1 MRISRRKFLSITCR
15 SAVSLGAFGAFSRF
29 GALSAFAQTT
39 TPTYK
44 ALVCVFLFGGNDGNN
59 TIIPFDTAGYQN
71 YANLRGGSS
80 SNGVALPQSSLLP
93 INFPSSSAPTYAL
106 HPRLTEIQTLFNSGK
121 AAIVAN
127 VGTLITPT
135 TRTQYQGHQVQV
147 PANLFSHADQQNQ
160 MQTAGSDSKSATGW
174 AGRVAD
180 ALQSMNA
187 GAPYPAIV
195 SVAGAPIFCNGTATN
210 PATILP
216 GNLAGLTC
224 AEGTSICGTRSQ
236 AAQQLLTFDTGISLV
251 QSASLIATRANQ
263 YSKVLTDAVNQLQ
276 PLATAFPAT
285 GIGAQLKQIAQIIQ
299 ARSALGLQRQIF
311 FASLGGFDTHGGQ
324 VSIQDALLLQL
335 SPALKAFYD
344 ATVEM
349 GVDSQVTTFTESDF
363 ARTFQSNTN
372 GGTDHAWGNHY
383 FVIGGSVKGGNMYG
397 TFPTLALGGP
407 DDVGSN
413 GRWIPTTS
421 LDQYGATLAAWFGV
435 STSGGPPSPMDL
447 VFPTLKNFATT
458 NVGFI

>member
-1 MRISRRKFLSITCR
+1 MRISRRRFLSITCR

-29 GALSAFAQTT
+29 GVLNAAAQTT
-39 TPTYK
+39 STYK

-59 TIIPFDTAGYQN
+59 TLIPFDTAGYQN
-71 YANLRGGSS
+71 YATLRGG
-80 SNGVALPQSSLLP
+80 SNGVALPQSTLLQIQP
-93 INFPSSSAPTYAL
+93 ASSSTPFAL
-106 HPRLTEIQTLFNSGK
+106 HPRLVEIQSLFNSGK
-121 AAIVAN
+121 VAIVAN
-127 VGTLITPT
+127 VGTLIAPT
-135 TRTQYQGHQVQV
+135 TRTAYLNHQVQV

-160 MQTAGSDSKSATGW
+160 MQTAGPDSKLATGW

-180 ALQSMNA
+180 ALQPMNA
-187 GAPYPAIV
+187 GAQYPAVV

-210 PATILP
+210 PASILP

-224 AEGTSICGTRSQ
+224 SEGTSVCSARSQ
-236 AAQQLLTFDTGISLV
+236 TAQQLLTFDTGISLV
-251 QSASLIATRANQ
+251 QSASVIATHANQ
-263 YSKVLTDAVNQLQ
+263 YSAVLTAALNNL
-276 PLATAFPAT
+276 PALTTAFPAT
-285 GIGAQLKQIAQIIQ
+285 GIGAQLKQVAQIIQ

-324 VSIQDALLLQL
+324 LATQDALLLQL
-335 SPALKAFYD
+335 SPALQAFYN
-344 ATVEM
+344 ATLEM

-383 FVIGGSVKGGNMYG
+383 FVIGSAVKGGNMYG

-407 DDVGSN
+407 DDAGSN

-435 STSGGPPSPMDL
+435 ASSSMAT
-447 VFPTLKNFATT
+447 VFPTLNNFSTQ

>member
-1 MRISRRKFLSITCR
+1 MSISRRRFLSITCR
-15 SAVSLGAFGAFSRF
+15 SAVSLGALGAFSRF
-29 GALSAFAQTT
+29 GVLNAFAQQASS
-39 TPTYK
+39 YK

-59 TIIPFDTAGYQN
+59 TVIPFDTAGYSN
-71 YANLRGGSS
+71 YSTLRGG
-80 SNGVALPQSSLLP
+80 SNGVALAQSSLLP
-93 INFPSSSAPTYAL
+93 IQPISTPSLPFAL
-106 HPRLTEIQTLFNSGK
+106 HPRLTEIQTLFDGGK

-127 VGTLITPT
+127 VGSLVMPT
-135 TRTQYQGHQVQV
+135 TRTQYLNRQVTI
-147 PANLFSHADQQNQ
+147 PANLFSHSDQQNQ
-160 MQTAGSDSKSATGW
+160 MQTAAPDSKGATGW

-180 ALQSMNA
+180 VLQSLNV
-187 GAPYPAIV
+187 GGQYPAVV

-210 PATILP
+210 PVSIQP
-216 GNLAGLTC
+216 GNLAGLSC
-224 AEGTSICGTRSQ
+224 SEGTSICGTRSQ

-263 YSKVLTDAVNQLQ
+263 YSAVLSAAVSNL
-276 PLATAFPAT
+276 PALATAFPTT
-285 GIGAQLKQIAQIIQ
+285 GIGAQLKQVAQIIQ

-311 FASLGGFDTHGGQ
+311 FVSLGGFDTHGGQ
-324 VSIQDALLLQL
+324 LATQDTLLAQL

-383 FVIGGSVKGGNMYG
+383 FVIGGAVKGGNMYG
-397 TFPTLALGGP
+397 TFPTIALAGP
-407 DDVGSN
+407 DDAGSN

-421 LDQYGATLAAWFGV
+421 LDQYGATLATWFGV
-435 STSGGPPSPMDL
+435 NATDMAT
-447 VFPTLKNFATT
+447 VFPTLKNFSTQ
-458 NVGFI
+458 NIGFI

>member
-29 GALSAFAQTT
+29 GALNAFAQTT
-39 TPTYK
+39 SNYQ

-59 TIIPFDTAGYQN
+59 TVIPFDTAGYQN
-71 YANLRGGSS
+71 YANLRGGS
-80 SNGVALPQSSLLP
+80 NGVALLQSSLLP
-93 INFPSSSAPTYAL
+93 INVPSSSSPAYAL

-135 TRTQYQGHQVQV
+135 TRAQYQGRQVQV

-187 GAPYPAIV
+187 GAQYPAVV

-210 PATILP
+210 PASILP

-224 AEGTSICGTRSQ
+224 SEGTSICGTRSQ
-236 AAQQLLTFDTGISLV
+236 VAQQLLTFDTGISLV
-251 QSASLIATRANQ
+251 QSASSIATRANQ
-263 YSKVLTDAVNQLQ
+263 YSAVLTAAVNNL
-276 PLATAFPAT
+276 PALATAFPAT

-324 VSIQDALLLQL
+324 ISIQDGLLAQL
-335 SPALKAFYD
+335 SPALNAFYN
-344 ATVEM
+344 ATIEM

-383 FVIGGSVKGGNMYG
+383 FVIGGAVKGGTMYG

-435 STSGGPPSPMDL
+435 PAAQMLT
-447 VFPTLKNFATT
+447 VFPTLSNFATT

>member
-1 MRISRRKFLSITCR
+1 MSISRRKFISITCR
-15 SAVSLGAFGAFSRF
+15 SAVSIGAFGAFSRF
-29 GALSAFAQTT
+29 GILNAFAQTT
-39 TPTYK
+39 SNYK

-59 TIIPFDTAGYQN
+59 TVIPFDTAGYSN
-71 YANLRGGSS
+71 YSNLRGGS
-80 SNGVALPQSSLLP
+80 NGVALTQSSLLQIQP
-93 INFPSSSAPTYAL
+93 TSSSIPYAL
-106 HPRLTEIQTLFNSGK
+106 HPRLIEVQDLFQNKKK

-127 VGTLITPT
+127 VGTLVAPIT
-135 TRTQYQGHQVQV
+135 RAQYQAHSVAV

-160 MQTAGSDSKSATGW
+160 MQTAGPNSKSPTGW

-180 ALQSMNA
+180 ILQPLNA
-187 GAPYPAIV
+187 GAQYPAVV
-195 SVAGAPIFCNGTATN
+195 SLAGAPIFCNGSTTS
-210 PATILP
+210 PSSIQP
-216 GNLAGLTC
+216 GNLAGISCSEGSSVC
-224 AEGTSICGTRSQ
+224 AARSQ

-251 QSASLIATRANQ
+251 QSASQIATRANQ
-263 YSKVLTDAVNQLQ
+263 YSAVLSAAVATL
-276 PLATAFPAT
+276 PALATVFPTT
-285 GIGAQLKQIAQIIQ
+285 GLGAQLKQVAQIIQ
-299 ARSALGLQRQIF
+299 ARNALALQRQIF
-311 FASLGGFDTHGGQ
+311 FVSLGGFDTHGGQ
-324 VSIQDALLLQL
+324 LATQDALLAQL

-383 FVIGGSVKGGNMYG
+383 FVIGGAVKGGDMYG
-397 TFPTLALGGP
+397 TFPAIALGGP
-407 DDVGSN
+407 DDAGSN

-435 STSGGPPSPMDL
+435 TPNSPDML
-447 VFPTLKNFATT
+447 TVFPTLSNFTSQ

>member
-1 MRISRRKFLSITCR
+1 MSISRRRFVSITCR
-15 SAVSLGAFGAFSRF
+15 SAVSIGAFGAFSRF
-29 GALSAFAQTT
+29 GILNAFAQTT
-39 TPTYK
+39 SNYK

-59 TIIPFDTAGYQN
+59 TVIPFDNAGYQN
-71 YANLRGGSS
+71 YANLRGGT
-80 SNGVALPQSSLLP
+80 NGVTLAQSALLP
-93 INFPSSSAPTYAL
+93 IQPLSASIPYAL
-106 HPRLTEIQTLFNSGK
+106 HPRLTEIQDLFQNKKK

-135 TRTQYQGHQVQV
+135 TRPQYQARSVPV
-147 PANLFSHADQQNQ
+147 PANLFSHSDQQNQ
-160 MQTAGSDSKSATGW
+160 MQTAAPNSKSATGW

-180 ALQSMNA
+180 ILQPLNA
-187 GAPYPAIV
+187 GAQYPAVV
-195 SVAGAPIFCNGTATN
+195 SLAGAPIFCNGSATS
-210 PATILP
+210 PASIQP
-216 GNLAGLTC
+216 GNLAGVTC
-224 AEGTSICGTRSQ
+224 NEGTSICTARAQ

-251 QSASLIATRANQ
+251 QSASQVATRANQ
-263 YSKVLTDAVNQLQ
+263 YSAVLSAAVANL
-276 PLATAFPAT
+276 PALATQFPTT
-285 GIGAQLKQIAQIIQ
+285 GIGAQLKQVAQIIQ

-311 FASLGGFDTHGGQ
+311 FVSLGGFDTHGGQ
-324 VSIQDALLLQL
+324 LATQDTLLAQL

-363 ARTFQSNTN
+363 GRTFQSNTN

-383 FVIGGSVKGGNMYG
+383 FVIGGAVKGGDMYG
-397 TFPTLALGGP
+397 TFPTIALAGP
-407 DDVGSN
+407 DDAGSN

-435 STSGGPPSPMDL
+435 NATDIVNV
-447 VFPTLKNFATT
+447 VFPDLKNFTNQ